1 MVRIPSLALAALALL
16 AVPLAALAE
25 RDGSP
30 EVAETVVLAAFDD
43 ALPAAAPAR
52 SADAPVERTAASER
66 THRSAPQG
74 SSQSAAA
81 FRFSNPYAFP
91 EQTLPL
97 NFPTLPTFGF

>member
-1 MVRIPSLALAALALL
+1 MVRIPSLALAALALI
-16 AVPLAALAE
+16 AVPLGALAE

-30 EVAETVVLAAFDD
+30 EVAETVVLAAVDD
-43 ALPAAAPAR
+43 ALPTAPAR
-52 SADAPVERTAASER
+52 SANASVERTVGAER
-66 THRSAPQG
+66 TRRSAPQG
-74 SSQSAAA
+74 SSQSTAA